1 MTFNPVLPVVVL
13 VLVAI
18 ALVAIALVI
27 GIRAT
32 TASLRVAWALRIVMV
47 VLLLIVA
54 LRPTI
59 PADSQGPTASGGLEV
74 YFAVDTTSSMA
85 AEDYDGTQTRLD
97 GVKSDIAAIAES
109 LIGAQFSLVTFDA
122 ATVQRV
128 PLTTD
133 ASALESA
140 ASVMTQEVTVY
151 SRGSS
156 IDQPIDLLTT
166 LLEDSANANPKNTRV
181 LFYLGDGEQTSGTDP
196 ESFADIAPLI
206 AGGGVLGY
214 GTSDGGRMR
223 EFDGFADE
231 YSQLNYIQDTT
242 QSPPVDA
249 LSRIDET
256 ALGTIAS
263 QLGVAY
269 NHRTAPGDVS
279 AIVQGIDVGALTV
292 EPGDPGG
299 PVELYWV
306 FAIGL
311 GLLVLWELVRLS
323 GAVLELR
330 PRREAS

>member
-1 MTFNPVLPVVVL
+1 VIL
-13 VLVAI
+13 VLGAL
-18 ALVAIALVI
+18 ALVAAALLI
-27 GIRAT
+27 GIRAKS
-32 TASLRVAWALRIVMV
+32 ASLRVAWALRIVMV

-97 GVKSDIAAIAES
+97 GVRSDITAIAES
-109 LIGAQFSLVTFDA
+109 LVGAQFSLVTFDA
-122 ATVQRV
+122 ASVQRV

-156 IDQPIDLLTT
+156 IDQPIDLLTS
-166 LLEDSANANPKNTRV
+166 LLEDSAAANPKNTRV
-181 LFYLGDGEQTSGTDP
+181 LFYLGDGEQTNGLEP
-196 ESFADIAPLI
+196 ESFAALAPLI
-206 AGGGVLGY
+206 TGGGVLGY
-214 GTSDGGRMR
+214 GTADGGRMR

-256 ALGTIAS
+256 ALGTVAS
-263 QLGVAY
+263 QLGVEY
-269 NHRTAPGDVS
+269 SHRTTPGDVGS
-279 AIVQGIDVGALTV
+279 IVQGIDVGELTV